1 MEDRIA
7 KERLN
12 VILLVDASKSM
23 QGKRMKQVDEA
34 ILDIKNYLID
44 LQDENSNVDFYMTI
58 IPFSTEASFYN
69 NEQMINISQFD

>member
-23 QGKRMKQVDEA
+23 AGKRIKKVNEA
-34 ILDIKNYLID
+34 IEFYKTHPDDKSAKKRKRDLI
-44 LQDENSNVDFYMTI
+44 NSKINNKLI
-58 IPFSTEASFYN
+58 IR
-69 NEQMINISQFD
+69 I